1 MNEDIANT
9 LVALEAETSV
19 QMINR
24 ELPYLQ
30 FLENHADRFAC
41 TADAAFFA
49 SRWTLHTRICHQF
62 HAAFQESGGWN
73 VLTKSEALLPVSDML
88 GHFCRNPE
96 DKGSTRTTYGQ
107 ILSDILSG
115 MRTDIAR
122 SAVRA
127 MVESALADGSHPE
140 WKEAQADLD
149 VLLNTG
155 NLAEHAWQVLAETER
170 TRAVPVL
177 DSPQKALAFA
187 YCDDMP
193 FSALMLEA
201 EKQTN
206 V

>member
-1 MNEDIANT
+1 MNEDTTNT
-9 LVALEAETSV
+9 LVALEAETSA
-19 QMINR
+19 QMRNR
-24 ELPYLQ
+24 EHPYLQ
-30 FLENHADRFAC
+30 FLEYLEDRFAC
-41 TADAAFFA
+41 AADAAFFA
-49 SRWTLHTRICHQF
+49 SRWTLHTRICHRF

-73 VLTKSEALLPVSDML
+73 ALTKSEALLPVSDML
-88 GHFCRNPE
+88 GHSCRNPE
-96 DKGSTRTTYGQ
+96 DKGSTWTTYGQ

-115 MRTDIAR
+115 TRTDITR

-140 WKEAQADLD
+140 WKEAQANLD

-155 NLAEHAWQVLAETER
+155 NLAKHAWQVLMESGR

-177 DSPQKALAFA
+177 GSPQKALAFA